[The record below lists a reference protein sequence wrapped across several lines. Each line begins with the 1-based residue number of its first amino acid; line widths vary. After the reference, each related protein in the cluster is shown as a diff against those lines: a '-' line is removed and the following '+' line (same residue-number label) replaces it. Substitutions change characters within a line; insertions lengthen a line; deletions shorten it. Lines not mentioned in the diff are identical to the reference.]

1 MTYYVRFIIMES
13 DGTIILLLTLV
24 SFPHIR
30 GGADDGDLQEAGG
43 DLPLGGDVDDEGE
56 VDQTDGAQDG
66 TGHAEAERAA
76 HHLLWP

>member
-1 MTYYVRFIIMES
+1 MEL
-13 DGTIILLLTLV
+13 LLLTLV

-30 GGADDGDLQEAGG
+30 GGADDGDLQQAGG

-56 VDQTDGAQDG
+56 VDQADGAQDG